1 MAELVREASDLLAVF
16 AWRGVIKGYIICT
29 AITTAELLLWSG
41 RFRLLGGTAQ
51 RHVEVQR
58 STPSV
63 IPTSQQLLLLCSR
76 AGILALPL
84 LSSRTKLFLYVKIF
98 STFADLQPNLLTAL
112 STRRTY
118 FQMRFM
124 QNVSPETC
132 SFLLKI
138 YQKSAHQSVR
148 PRAHYLLLRYPGIPT
163 TPLMTIFSVDRLTL
177 DNGCD
182 AWA

>member
-1 MAELVREASDLLAVF
+1 M
-16 AWRGVIKGYIICT
+16 
-29 AITTAELLLWSG
+29 
-41 RFRLLGGTAQ
+41 
-51 RHVEVQR
+51 HH
-58 STPSV
+58 
-63 IPTSQQLLLLCSR
+63 
-76 AGILALPL
+76 

-177 DNGCD
+177 DNG
-182 AWA
+182 